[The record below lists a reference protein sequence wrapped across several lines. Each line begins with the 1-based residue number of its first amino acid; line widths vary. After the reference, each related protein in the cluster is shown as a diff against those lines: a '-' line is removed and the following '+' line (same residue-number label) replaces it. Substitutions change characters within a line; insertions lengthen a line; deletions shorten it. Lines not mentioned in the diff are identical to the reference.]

1 MKERAP
7 TRRRKE
13 DRKRATTNQ
22 LKGFAFFPFLSRRVW
37 RFVFLFAMGREKQVR
52 KKLSPLLWLL
62 TLGEKKNENE
72 NGGGGRKTKST
83 LSFFPLFSKF

>member
-72 NGGGGRKTKST
+72 NENGGGEKNEINS
-83 LSFFPLFSKF
+83 LFFPSLF